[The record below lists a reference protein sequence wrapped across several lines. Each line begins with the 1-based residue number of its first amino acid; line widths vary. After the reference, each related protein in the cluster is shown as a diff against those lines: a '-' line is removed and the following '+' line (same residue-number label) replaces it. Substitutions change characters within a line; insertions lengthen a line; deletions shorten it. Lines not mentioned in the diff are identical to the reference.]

1 MESAPLRAISDAADL
16 TSGIGTSLYI
26 APEVESSGKARG
38 SEVNYNDKADMVS
51 PPASSSSTSGFAD
64 IFRCDR
70 SSSTR
75 SGDFLFGHV
84 DPSRAWR

>member
-1 MESAPLRAISDAADL
+1 MTDHENRIKIGDFGLAATDFAPVESSMDSAPLRAISDAADL

-51 PPASSSSTSGFAD
+51 
-64 IFRCDR
+64 RLLR
-70 SSSTR
+70 
-75 SGDFLFGHV
+75 
-84 DPSRAWR
+84 